1 MHIHD
6 QWATSMARALILL
19 PAPRCRLLSRAS
31 LRKGGKFIVTTDKRV
46 INVSELGALLAATGR
61 DSSLSPGFR
70 RDRRNVGQN
79 CHQFPQ
85 IAGDGRVSRVDDAK
99 LQRALDFSDIAVA
112 IYVKGRSIPGGDYME
127 RTWSEAREG
136 VWDRLNSDKAPKCLV
151 AFGRAVSDK
160 TLAGS
165 IHDLAVAPSM
175 QRQGL
180 GRHVL
185 QRLARYMYYTLD
197 IADISVL
204 TRPEN
209 MPFFASCGFK
219 PDALCSTSM
228 LYTKTPPVNS
238 KTYHEATRAG
248 KMTLLVPAPSV
259 KASFTAF

>member
-46 INVSELGALLAATGR
+46 INVSELGALLAAT
-61 DSSLSPGFR
+61 
-70 RDRRNVGQN
+70 GQN